1 MRVGGVLWCQTIITH
16 SFHGIF
22 DHFLFLVEIF
32 WKINFGYKNLT
43 FRVYGVGGGV
53 HMFGPF
59 VPNKTIFRASL
70 TCQHWW
76 DVQDW
81 RESCAR
87 VLRGPAHIAHWLPI
101 ENYDNGWA
109 LTNSSLMS
117 NIRSNNSVRLQ
128 KIWSIQSLKKL
139 IIFQEQLF
147 STGWFFL

>member
-1 MRVGGVLWCQTIITH
+1 MSAWGIVVPNFDKSLFLWHIWPLFVFGGNFLERLFWVQK
-16 SFHGIF
+16 S
-22 DHFLFLVEIF
+22 HFLSLWSGWVGPHV
-32 WKINFGYKNLT
+32 WAVCPKKN
-43 FRVYGVGGGV
+43 
-53 HMFGPF
+53 
-59 VPNKTIFRASL
+59 IFRASL

-147 STGWFFL
+147 STGCFFL